1 MSKLVKI
8 EMDPTNP
15 PPLTAAQ
22 EAELEALARRADDR
36 IDYSD
41 IPQADESFWAN
52 ARRNPYYRPLKQ
64 QLTLRLDAD
73 VIAWF
78 KQRADNGRGYQT
90 DINNAL
96 RQYVESQQ
104 RKAG

>member
-1 MSKLVKI
+1 MSKLVRI

-15 PPLTAAQ
+15 PPLTASQ
-22 EAELEALARRADDR
+22 EAELEALATRTDDQ

-41 IPQADESFWAN
+41 IPKADESFWAN

-78 KQRADNGRGYQT
+78 KQRADNGRGYQR

-104 RKAG
+104 SKTG